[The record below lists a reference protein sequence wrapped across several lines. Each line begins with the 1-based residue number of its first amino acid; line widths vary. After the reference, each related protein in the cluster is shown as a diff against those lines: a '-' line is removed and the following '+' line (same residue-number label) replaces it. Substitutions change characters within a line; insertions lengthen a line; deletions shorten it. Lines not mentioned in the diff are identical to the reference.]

1 MYTLLL
7 LLATTG
13 MRISEALQLNI
24 MDVDLDRGVLFVRQ
38 SKFKK
43 SRLLPVS
50 EGTLAFLRQYLQL
63 RLSIADGNNHSPL
76 FISGLGKRYSASTI
90 RDMFRQL
97 AVGAQI
103 CSFNQRGPRLHDFR
117 HTFAVTRLLLWYREG
132 VNVMARLPLLTTYLG
147 HSQVADTQVYLQA
160 TGELLTE
167 ADRRF
172 HSFAY
177 KLLPRGGRP

>member
-1 MYTLLL
+1 MYTVLL

-13 MRISEALQLNI
+13 MRISEVLQLNI
-24 MDVDLDRGVLFVRQ
+24 MDVDLARGVLFVRQ

-43 SRLLPVS
+43 SRLIPVS
-50 EGTLAFLRQYLQL
+50 EGTLALLRQYLQL
-63 RLSIADGNNHSPL
+63 RLSVTDGNNHAPF

-97 AVGAQI
+97 ASGAQI
-103 CSFNQRGPRLHDFR
+103 RCFNQIGPRLHDFR

-132 VNVMARLPLLTTYLG
+132 VNVMARLPLLSAYLG
-147 HSQVADTQVYLQA
+147 HAQAAGTQVYLQA
-160 TGELLTE
+160 TGELLAE

-177 KLLPRGGRP
+177 KLLPGGGRP